1 LFKFLV
7 HCLLFIAGVAL
18 IADIGLPTRS
28 EQLQVDQHTSRTQ
41 TDYRATRGGDSRWA
55 DTSYKL
61 HLIGGKLSS
70 CSVGFSS
77 YSRLKDGD
85 TVNVQ
90 STKLF
95 KNCIRIARGEEVIE
109 SDNHWKLFAL
119 IVGSLLIAIAVGW
132 LKGDDDDRDG
142 ISIRLG

>member
-1 LFKFLV
+1 MFKFLV

-18 IADIGLPTRS
+18 IADIGLPIRA

-61 HLIGGKLSS
+61 HLIGGNLSS

-119 IVGSLLIAIAVGW
+119 IFGSLLIAVAVGW